1 MELLLPLCVINRN
14 GLGFEYYPSKHK
26 QMFGTLELHFV
37 IAKVGTEKT
46 MCQVLPTELCLKTLL
61 RKTEMSMLLLL
72 S

>member
-46 MCQVLPTELCLKTLL
+46 MCQALTTELC
-61 RKTEMSMLLLL
+61 
-72 S
+72 